1 MINKNEFSLLRK
13 LTLFYLVLSN
23 EFEPLDTL
31 LNRARI
37 NIKNIN
43 FHHIKRNLIPMLKVG
58 TKIDINKYKNDVLLF
73 IDKLFVLTPQEA
85 KFMDLYNSG
94 KLEASLL
101 LDDEIAAK
109 ANKHPMAKWKVK
121 VRTNEEK

>member
-1 MINKNEFSLLRK
+1 M
-13 LTLFYLVLSN
+13 FYLVLSN
-23 EFEPLDTL
+23 DFEQLDTL
-31 LNRARI
+31 LTRARI
-37 NIKNIN
+37 NIENIN

-58 TKIDINKYKNDVLLF
+58 TTINVDEYKNGVLLF

-101 LDDEIAAK
+101 FDDEIAVK
-109 ANKHPMAKWKVK
+109 AHKHPMAKWKIEQFNK
-121 VRTNEEK
+121 NR